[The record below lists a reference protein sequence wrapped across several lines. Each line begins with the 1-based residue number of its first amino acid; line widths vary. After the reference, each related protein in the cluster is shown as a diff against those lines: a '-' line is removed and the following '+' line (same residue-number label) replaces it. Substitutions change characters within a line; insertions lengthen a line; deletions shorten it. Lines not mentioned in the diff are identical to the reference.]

1 MFKLNFNFKW
11 LKKTCL
17 CTRILN
23 ILGIILKQLM
33 MNLLTFSSF
42 SIERKNYNNSYI
54 KKTETNLKYL

>member
-17 CTRILN
+17 CILN

-33 MNLLTFSSF
+33 MNLLAFSSF

-54 KKTETNLKYL
+54 KKKTETNLKCL